1 MATSTI
7 AVWLVSSTSCTTF
20 WAKSTAWDTFV
31 TAVVPDTSATLLVR
45 LASDVSLAAC
55 T

>member
-1 MATSTI
+1 MATNTI
-7 AVWLVSSTSCTTF
+7 SVWLVSSTSCTAF

-31 TAVVPDTSATLLVR
+31 TAELPDTSATTLVR